1 MSAIEDL
8 FTEVAPPSI
17 ECLYLPLTD
26 ACPCESAHGRY
37 IKLYC
42 LDADDLPIEA
52 TADNRHFHLLEPY
65 IDLLRKHRQ
74 NYAQWEQP
82 VIPIFKGDDAKWRFS
97 WRAAA
102 RDYPE
107 LAVSELT
114 PPPAYTIDPVMAA
127 RAFRLQV
134 SVPGSLAEAFK
145 AHAAQRGMRHTDLL
159 LTMIRNA
166 VT

>member
-1 MSAIEDL
+1 MSAIDDL
-8 FTEVAPPSI
+8 FIEVPPSVS
-17 ECLYLPLTD
+17 CLYLTLTD
-26 ACPCESAHGRY
+26 ACPGESAHGRY

-52 TADNRHFHLLEPY
+52 MADHRHFHLLEPY
-65 IDLLRKHRQ
+65 IDLLRQHRQ
-74 NYAQWEQP
+74 APLQSDQP
-82 VIPIFKGDDAKWRFS
+82 VIPVFKGDDGRWRFS
-97 WRAAA
+97 WRAAT

-107 LAVSELT
+107 LASAE
-114 PPPAYTIDPVMAA
+114 PAASPAYTPDSAMAS

-159 LTMIRNA
+159 LTMIQHA